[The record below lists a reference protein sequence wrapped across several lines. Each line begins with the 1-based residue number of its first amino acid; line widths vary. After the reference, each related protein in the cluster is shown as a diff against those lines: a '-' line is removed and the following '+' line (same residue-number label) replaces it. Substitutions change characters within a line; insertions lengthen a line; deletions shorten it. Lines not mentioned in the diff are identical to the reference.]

1 MLVTELRLGL
11 NSRMER
17 LSLCFRSTKFI
28 ILKMQI
34 KNGYSVALLMM
45 GLIAITFFACE
56 VEPESSTEPIPKIA
70 LDSMAN
76 FEINEATGLV
86 MDETFP
92 LIIANCT
99 SCHSAKLITQNR
111 ATRDGWASMID
122 WMQASQGLWK
132 FDEQEPQIL
141 DYLAKYYGPTETGRR
156 ENLVVEEW
164 YEL

>member
-1 MLVTELRLGL
+1 MKYKTILLLIG
-11 NSRMER
+11 
-17 LSLCFRSTKFI
+17 I
-28 ILKMQI
+28 I
-34 KNGYSVALLMM
+34 S
-45 GLIAITFFACE
+45 ITFFACE
-56 VEPESSTEPIPKIA
+56 TDQKSGTEITEITSVDSTVVYEV
-70 LDSMAN
+70 
-76 FEINEATGLV
+76 NEATGLV

-111 ATRDGWASMID
+111 ATREGWAAMID
-122 WMQASQGLWK
+122 WMQATQGLWK
-132 FDEQEPQIL
+132 FDEHEPQIL